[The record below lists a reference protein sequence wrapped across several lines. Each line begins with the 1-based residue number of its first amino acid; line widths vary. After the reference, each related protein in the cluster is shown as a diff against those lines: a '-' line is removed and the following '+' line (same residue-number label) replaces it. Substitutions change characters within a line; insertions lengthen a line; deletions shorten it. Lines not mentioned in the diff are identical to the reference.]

1 MNKYSG
7 TEKDIHIRIHK
18 FVTSCF
24 VNVIRKIPKTPE
36 NIPIIQQI
44 SASLTSIGANDQE
57 ADAANS
63 NKDFILK
70 YTIAKK
76 ETKETKYWLSLI
88 SDTVILEKT
97 LLDPY
102 IRESQEILLIISKI
116 IQNSKINLSIK

>member
-24 VNVIRKIPKTPE
+24 VNIIRKIPKTPE

-57 ADAANS
+57 ADAANT

>member
-24 VNVIRKIPKTPE
+24 VNIIRKIPKTPE

>member
-24 VNVIRKIPKTPE
+24 VNIIRKIPKTPE

-44 SASLTSIGANDQE
+44 SASLTSIGANDHE